1 MIKQWSLLALAVC
14 ASISPV
20 AFADSVT
27 DLSLRVRDAIAF
39 VDGVSP
45 EQLEGSAGREVILPQ
60 RQGDPLHFTGQTFL
74 GHTFFIGRREQSD

>member
-27 DLSLRVRDAIAF
+27 DLSLRVRDAIVSSNADQR
-39 VDGVSP
+39 DGDLN
-45 EQLEGSAGREVILPQ
+45 ELRVIIDYP
-60 RQGDPLHFTGQTFL
+60 FTL
-74 GHTFFIGRREQSD
+74 L